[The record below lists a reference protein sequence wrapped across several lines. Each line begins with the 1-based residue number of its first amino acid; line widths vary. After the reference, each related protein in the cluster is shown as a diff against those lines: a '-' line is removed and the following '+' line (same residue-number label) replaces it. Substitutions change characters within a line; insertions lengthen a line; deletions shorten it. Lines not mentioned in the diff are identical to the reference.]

1 MASTTPVMNGNINGT
16 ANDDIRDAND
26 GLLPNE
32 TYLLS
37 EAERNLLLSQIPF
50 YKFVLTG
57 GPCGGKTTALARLYT
72 FLRERGFEV
81 ITCPETFTILA
92 SNGMSLDFFSTE
104 GMDVVIQQTVMDV
117 QLSIEDGLE
126 RVLKARGKPA
136 VLLCDRGLMD
146 SAAYMAPDKWQKVL
160 TTRHVQI
167 NDLRDNRYNAVFHLV
182 TAAQGAEQFYTL
194 ENNAART
201 ETPEMARIVDK
212 KTQEAWVGHPHLYVF
227 DNSSDFEG
235 KLQRLVDTI
244 SKLVGLP
251 TNLSRRSAKF
261 LLRGIPDL
269 SKFPPDIDCHVFE
282 VEKVYLVHHQ
292 ENLSISQSA
301 ISSGSKI
308 PNKGGS
314 YSFVRRRTNIDQNGQ
329 KQGSVYQ
336 LTTVQR
342 TADGEM
348 IEQKRIITAREYG
361 SALKSRDLKRHVVR
375 QQRIS
380 FLYQLQSFTI
390 HVSWSKLE
398 QEYSH
403 VVSKA

>member
-1 MASTTPVMNGNINGT
+1 MT
-16 ANDDIRDAND
+16 
-26 GLLPNE
+26 
-32 TYLLS
+32 
-37 EAERNLLLSQIPF
+37 
-50 YKFVLTG
+50 
-57 GPCGGKTTALARLYT
+57 GKTTALARLYT

-104 GMDVVIQQTVMDV
+104 GMDVVIQHTVMDV
-117 QLSIEDGLE
+117 QQSIEDGLE

-160 TTRHVQI
+160 QTRQVQV
-167 NDLRDNRYNAVFHLV
+167 NDLRDSRYNAVFHLV

-201 ETPEMARIVDK
+201 ETPEMARVVDK

-261 LLRGIPDL
+261 LLRGLPDL
-269 SKFPPDIDCHVFE
+269 SKFPADVECHIFE

-292 ENLSISQSA
+292 DDLNVSHQSTGSEN
-301 ISSGSKI
+301 SSVSNFPKEES
-308 PNKGGS
+308 S
-314 YSFVRRRTNIDQNGQ
+314 YSFVRRRTNIDRNGQ

-342 TADGEM
+342 TTDGEM

-361 SALKSRDLKRHVVR
+361 SALKTRDLRRHVVR

-390 HVSWSKLE
+390 HVSGQFSGMD
-398 QEYSH
+398 
-403 VVSKA
+403 